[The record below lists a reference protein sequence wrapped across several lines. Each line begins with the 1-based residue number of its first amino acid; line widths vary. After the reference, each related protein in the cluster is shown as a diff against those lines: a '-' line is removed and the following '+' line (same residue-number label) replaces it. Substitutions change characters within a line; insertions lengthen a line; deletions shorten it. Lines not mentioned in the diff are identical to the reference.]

1 MHIEDLIIQLSRIR
15 GINSADMSIID
26 SFSDQF
32 YQGTGLTE
40 KQSQLSLRILNRY
53 FQLLSD
59 KLKIDVSPHLTT
71 PKFRLPLRKSVI
83 DHTIKILDGSKI
95 EVRFAYNETLVNAI
109 RKFKTE
115 SDQSSQIM
123 WDRPTTSWIFN
134 LSERN
139 IKFLMNL
146 ATQVNFTFDDEFQKY
161 VDSVEDVVNNMEKY
175 APMLVIDNR
184 DLKIANSPKNMPEI
198 DTDDILEAIFQARTM
213 GVTLW
218 DNYINEYLDVGPIN
232 GTLKKFL
239 TSNVTDEF
247 KLAPTESDIFALK
260 QIVKYSGPTLVII
273 PGGSEL
279 EKIQTIYDILKGS
292 GTEDKNMS
300 VLFRLPNETGKK
312 FNDFVKN
319 QGINGPICE
328 ETKVV
333 FVSTKLPKPLI
344 NSKIRFNNV
353 INMGYAMAHYSL
365 KQYTKNHQNFIN
377 FGVKIKAQ
385 GFNFAEL

>member
-300 VLFRLPNETGKK
+300 VLFRLPNETDKK